1 MSDLESLNL
10 LLAEIAEANDGTNHG
25 SDYSVDFLPPA
36 DSMTLAIDAYF
47 SPMSTSISPP
57 QPPKQWNI
65 RATELTEAKPHLL
78 AAAKYWFY
86 ELEFSPKVDD
96 ATAEMTINEFMKR
109 LSSVVG
115 SAKVFEVNVDPP
127 IWYECHWQDF
137 AFDGE
142 SCRWFLHFGF
152 SD

>member
-1 MSDLESLNL
+1 MSNLESLNL
-10 LLAEIAEANDGTNHG
+10 MLTEIAEANDGANHG
-25 SDYSVDFLPPA
+25 SDYGLDFLPPA
-36 DSMTLAIDAYF
+36 DSMALALDTYF
-47 SPMSTSISPP
+47 SAMSTSISPP
-57 QPPKQWNI
+57 ESPERWNI
-65 RATELTEAKPHLL
+65 RATELTEAKSHLL
-78 AAAKYWFY
+78 TAANRWFY

-96 ATAEMTINEFMKR
+96 ATAELTVQEFMKQ

-127 IWYECHWQDF
+127 MWYECDWQDF

-142 SCRWFLHFGF
+142 FCRWFLHFGF